1 MLMQGTLF
9 LNDHSSQMKA
19 EDPLP
24 RSSLFIYVVVSRA
37 VCKTV
42 FSSHSEVFSLVCGH
56 VYGVHVHVHVVYNS
70 SGGH

>member
-19 EDPLP
+19 EDPSTEELV
-24 RSSLFIYVVVSRA
+24 IHMSRA
-37 VCKTV
+37 VCKMV

-56 VYGVHVHVHVVYNS
+56 VYSVHVHVVYNS